1 MDRVSSERL
10 VQVNGVELCVE
21 TFGDGQDT
29 AILLMMGRS
38 GSMDWWEDELCERLA
53 AGGRFVIRYD
63 QRDTGRSVHYPVGA
77 PTYSG
82 NDLVADAL
90 GLLDAFDLSRAH
102 LVGLSMGGA
111 LAQVAAL
118 EAPDRV
124 ASLTLIATSP
134 AGPDPDLPKMAKE
147 TVARFTALAAPDW
160 SDPESVLEY
169 CVELSRAMAGDGRPF
184 DEDAA
189 RALCRRV
196 VARSIDIEASFANP
210 DAVESTHRWRER
222 LGEVRA
228 PTLVIH
234 GTHDPVFPPG
244 HGAALADEI
253 PGAEL
258 LLLEGAGHELPR
270 WTWGVAVPAILEHT
284 GRA

>member
-1 MDRVSSERL
+1 VSNEQL
-10 VQVNGVELCVE
+10 VNVNGVALCVE
-21 TFGDGQDT
+21 TFGSREDP
-29 AILLMMGRS
+29 AILLMMGRA
-38 GSMDWWEDELCERLA
+38 GSMDFWEVDFCQRLA

-77 PTYSG
+77 PRYDG
-82 NDLVADAL
+82 NDLIADAV
-90 GLLDAFDLSRAH
+90 GLLDALGVTRAH

-118 EAPDRV
+118 DHPDRA

-134 AGPDPDLPKMAKE
+134 AGPDPDLPNMSE
-147 TVARFTALAAPDW
+147 ESVARFTALAAPDW
-160 SDPESVLEY
+160 SDPDSVVEY
-169 CVELSRAMAGDGRPF
+169 GVAFSRVLAGRGRPF
-184 DEDAA
+184 DADGT
-189 RALCRRV
+189 RALWRRAV
-196 VARSIDIEASFANP
+196 DRSVSIEASFANH
-210 DAVESTHRWRER
+210 DAIDGTDRWRER

-234 GTHDPVFPPG
+234 GTDDPVFPPG
-244 HGAALADEI
+244 HGAALAAEI

-270 WTWGVAVPAILEHT
+270 WTWDVAVPAIMAHT
-284 GRA
+284 GR